1 MTTYRDSSGRTLA
14 DYPRPSVAVDTAVL
28 TVADGRLSV
37 VVVPDGRDGAVGFPN
52 TMRLPGTF
60 VHEGEV
66 LADAVRRSL
75 ADKAGLGGLEP
86 VQLHVFDAPGR
97 DDRGWVLSVA
107 HVIAVPVGALGETA
121 VVATDDVG
129 PLAFDHAQ
137 ILALAVAHVRAAYA
151 EHPDPWALLGD
162 RPFTLLELERLHRA
176 VDPDGTA
183 LRDTFRRAMEPQ
195 LVATGEFER
204 GTVGKPARLFMRR
217 SS

>member
-1 MTTYRDSSGRTLA
+1 MATYHDSSGRTLTE
-14 DYPRPSVAVDTAVL
+14 YPRPSVAVDTAVL
-28 TVADGRLSV
+28 TVADGALAV
-37 VVVPDGRDGAVGFPN
+37 VVVPDGRDG
-52 TMRLPGTF
+52 TQRLPGTF
-60 VHEGEV
+60 LHEGEM

-86 VQLHVFDAPGR
+86 VQLHVFDSPGR

-107 HVIAVPVGALGETA
+107 HVIAVPADSLGEAA
-121 VVATDDVG
+121 VVPTDTVG
-129 PLAFDHAQ
+129 PLAYDHAE
-137 ILALAVAHVRAAYA
+137 ILALAVAHVRAAYG

-176 VDPDGTA
+176 VDPDGTP

-204 GTVGKPARLFMRR
+204 GTVGKPARLFLRR
-217 SS
+217 TT